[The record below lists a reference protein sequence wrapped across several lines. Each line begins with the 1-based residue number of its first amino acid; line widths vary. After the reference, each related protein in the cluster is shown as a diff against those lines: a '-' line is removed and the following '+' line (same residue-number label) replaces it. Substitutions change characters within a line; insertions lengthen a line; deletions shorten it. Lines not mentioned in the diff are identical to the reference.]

1 MKKHVFT
8 ATLIALI
15 CLTACEESEDIVPN
29 PTPSQSPSAST
40 TPSFDGADAVLV
52 GVNSITSTQGFNL
65 TVGTAVGLFYNN
77 GELVNVGEVKANNQ
91 SLTQQGGTYVYT
103 PGFLSPN
110 GIDFSNGCTWEITGG
125 NSFSNFSY
133 NYNRDF
139 PTVGTISSSDE
150 VSKSANYTLEV
161 SSVTNSDSVLFILGE
176 LSHTAASNVTSHTF
190 TVDDMKDLPE
200 GTTAAIVAPYHFR
213 QRNENSKNVYYVSES
228 VITKIVS
235 INN

>member
-1 MKKHVFT
+1 MKSKVFT
-8 ATLIALI
+8 ATMIALI
-15 CLTACEESEDIVPN
+15 SLTACEETEDIA
-29 PTPSQSPSAST
+29 PTPSPSQSTSAST
-40 TPSFDGADAVLV
+40 TPTFTGADAVMV
-52 GVNSITSTQGFNL
+52 GVNSITSTQGINL
-65 TVGTAVGLFYNN
+65 TVGTAVGIFYNN
-77 GELVNVGEVKANNQ
+77 GDLVNVGEVKANNQ
-91 SLTQQGGTYVYT
+91 SLTQQGGTYVHT
-103 PGFLSPN
+103 PGFLSPS
-110 GIDFSNGCTWEITGG
+110 GIDFSNGCNWEVEGG
-125 NSFSNFSY
+125 NTFSAFSY

-139 PTVGTISSSDE
+139 PTVGAISSSDE
-150 VSKSANYTLEV
+150 VSKSANYTLQV

-228 VITKIVS
+228 VITKVVS